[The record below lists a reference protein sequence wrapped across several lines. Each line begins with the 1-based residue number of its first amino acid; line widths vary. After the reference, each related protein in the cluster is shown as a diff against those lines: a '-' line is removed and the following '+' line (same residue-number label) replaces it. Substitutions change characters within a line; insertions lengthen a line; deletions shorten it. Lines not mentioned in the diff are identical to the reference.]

1 MHFSHF
7 KLCQTAIFEPVDLR
21 TGYIHLSKALKEEK
35 LTQYLKLRVEGENM
49 WPVLYYLVILQE
61 NLRMVNEWSH
71 QSDEHRKAFRFSDV
85 VPKREKMHILVSQST
100 KKSYLLDP

>member
-1 MHFSHF
+1 MLFLHF
-7 KLCQTAIFEPVDLR
+7 KLCQSANFEPADLIK
-21 TGYIHLSKALKEEK
+21 GYIHHLKPLKEEK

-49 WPVLYYLVILQE
+49 WPALYYLVILQE